1 MHTARVVAGAR
12 RLAHV
17 TDDAS
22 KRVRR
27 AFAVEVFFA
36 AHGMEQSILVA
47 AAAPADKVE
56 AENTRLDREVML
68 VEREACTCAFAVPA
82 SPMVIWILEL
92 LWRQKNVERAL
103 RRSDW
108 RSRRVKETER
118 EACEVYAILHRSRVS
133 AVAAAKKRCI
143 DASEE
148 GVETRRVLAFKH
160 SLQELLCVLLAST
173 CVEEV
178 GEKTRNHWVAA
189 REDFLGSWR
198 SQGCDQRDGDAFFV
212 RGGTQR
218 RRLFGRHTGKRHGGR
233 PKVSAQ
239 SRLGIAEDT
248 EENVAHG
255 CGPEE
260 RC

>member
-56 AENTRLDREVML
+56 AENTRLGRQVML
-68 VEREACTCAFAVPA
+68 VEREACTRAVPVRA
-82 SPMVIWILEL
+82 GPMVIWILEL

-103 RRSDW
+103 RRSDG

-118 EACEVYAILHRSRVS
+118 EAREVYVVLHWSRVS
-133 AVAAAKKRCI
+133 AVAAAK
-143 DASEE
+143 
-148 GVETRRVLAFKH
+148 
-160 SLQELLCVLLAST
+160 
-173 CVEEV
+173 
-178 GEKTRNHWVAA
+178 
-189 REDFLGSWR
+189 
-198 SQGCDQRDGDAFFV
+198 
-212 RGGTQR
+212 
-218 RRLFGRHTGKRHGGR
+218 
-233 PKVSAQ
+233 
-239 SRLGIAEDT
+239 
-248 EENVAHG
+248 
-255 CGPEE
+255 
-260 RC
+260 